1 MFRFRTGDVLAAGG
15 ITGETQRVYG
25 GSFKRRDRSPAKR
38 EGALAD
44 AVSAPRTRTG
54 SGRDS
59 VVPHHVCGGVSGWL
73 GVGMSYAIVEF
84 SVAIAIASMMGLI
97 AMLCLA
103 AGVLV
108 WKLIKGDK

>member
-1 MFRFRTGDVLAAGG
+1 M
-15 ITGETQRVYG
+15 
-25 GSFKRRDRSPAKR
+25 S
-38 EGALAD
+38 
-44 AVSAPRTRTG
+44 
-54 SGRDS
+54 
-59 VVPHHVCGGVSGWL
+59 HHVRGGVSGGL
-73 GVGMSYAIVEF
+73 GVAMSYAIVEF